1 MSLSL
6 SYLSSS
12 LPIHYHHQYHHY
24 CSIIIRDLLSNFS
37 LHFPSTFKSNDHRI
51 RLKPSHIR
59 SSGPSPSSP
68 EPAQI
73 TLQRRPR
80 ENRASRVGR
89 RGRRRGTH
97 ATWQVCTFC
106 PSFTRERRG
115 KKQSW
120 RTYCRTAIPV
130 FLSLS
135 WELHLSTTIH
145 MTHLRDAHCNDVYT
159 VKGIWRLRQL
169 LLSSVRC
176 ERNHS

>member
-1 MSLSL
+1 MLLSL

-24 CSIIIRDLLSNFS
+24 CFIIIRDLLSNFS

-120 RTYCRTAIPV
+120 RTYCRTAIPRLSQP
-130 FLSLS
+130 FLGTASK
-135 WELHLSTTIH
+135 HNN
-145 MTHLRDAHCNDVYT
+145 THD
-159 VKGIWRLRQL
+159 
-169 LLSSVRC
+169 SSAR
-176 ERNHS
+176 RAL